1 MLFRSKCQ
9 SRCRYRKN
17 DVGEA
22 RVADDAIDCGGSLR
36 LLAGDALRRTGIAGL
51 SCRVLRRGRRLTWKI
66 CGSARRKNEARKAA
80 NRAERASSV
89 PRREKD
95 HAFGLNGFDERNRI
109 RVLDNNI
116 DEQRATLFPEEWSHS
131 ITQRRRDTF
140 TSSPQGTGKGVERQ
154 QTSVIRTQVL
164 S

>member
-1 MLFRSKCQ
+1 MDVAECQ

-22 RVADDAIDCGGSLR
+22 RVADDAIERGGSLR
-36 LLAGDALRRTGIAGL
+36 LLAGDALRRTGFARLFRG
-51 SCRVLRRGRRLTWKI
+51 VLRRGRKLRWES
-66 CGSARRKNEARKAA
+66 CGGARRENEAGKAA
-80 NRAERASSV
+80 NRAERASNL

-95 HAFGLNGFDERNRI
+95 HAFGLNGFAERNRI

-131 ITQRRRDTF
+131 ITQQKARYVHQFAARD
-140 TSSPQGTGKGVERQ
+140 RQ
-154 QTSVIRTQVL
+154 KR
-164 S
+164 